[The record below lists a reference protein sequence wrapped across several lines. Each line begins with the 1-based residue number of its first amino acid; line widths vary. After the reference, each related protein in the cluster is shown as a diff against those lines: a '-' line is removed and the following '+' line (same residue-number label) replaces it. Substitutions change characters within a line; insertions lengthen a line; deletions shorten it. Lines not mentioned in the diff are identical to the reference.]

1 MGFHEISGGGPI
13 DGHACA
19 AVDAGGVGIKKE
31 CRATGGNRGVFQG
44 RGADER
50 DAGGG
55 EGDEVGGG
63 FVAVELDGIDEAE
76 IKKLAGL
83 GGAGIDEDADAEDA
97 AGEGFE
103 ESGVLWIEIALRS
116 RPEIRAEGVDAEIGK
131 FFGIGRAGDATDL
144 ERAGVGGEEV
154 GGHGGSMG
162 FVI

>member
-1 MGFHEISGGGPI
+1 MGFHEISRGGPI

-19 AVDAGGVGIKKE
+19 AVDAGGVGIEEE
-31 CRATGGNRGVFQG
+31 CRATGGDGGIFQG

-50 DAGGG
+50 NAGGG
-55 EGDEVGGG
+55 EGDEVCGG
-63 FVAVELDGIDEAE
+63 FVAVELDRIDEAE
-76 IKKLAGL
+76 VEKFAGL

-97 AGEGFE
+97 TGEGLE
-103 ESGVLWIEIALRS
+103 ETGMRWIEIALRS
-116 RPEIRAEGVDAEIGK
+116 RPKIRAEGVDAEIGK